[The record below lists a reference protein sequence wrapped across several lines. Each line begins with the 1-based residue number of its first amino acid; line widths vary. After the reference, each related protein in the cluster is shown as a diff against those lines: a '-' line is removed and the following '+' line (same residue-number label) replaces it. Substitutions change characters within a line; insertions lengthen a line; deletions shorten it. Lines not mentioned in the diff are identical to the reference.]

1 MQRNDCLPGISS
13 PYSFSTTRTTYS
25 GVPRVV
31 AGLLT
36 EPPLPVVAGLLTEPL
51 LPVVVGLLTEPLL
64 PVVVGLLTEPLLPVV
79 VGLLTEPLRLTGTV
93 SLAGCATVLSQDLHA
108 QPVPRRQ
115 RYNTIN
121 TSQAQS

>member
-64 PVVVGLLTEPLLPVV
+64 PVVVGLLTEPL
-79 VGLLTEPLRLTGTV
+79 RLTGTV